1 MAQLQLRRPIV
12 FFDLETTGTS
22 VAKDRIVE
30 IALVRLNTDGS
41 REKKLRR
48 LNPGMP
54 IPPEATAIHGIS
66 DADVADA
73 PGFRQIAK
81 SLYEW
86 LRGCDFGGYNAARFD
101 LPMLAEEFL
110 RAGINV
116 DFSGRRMVDAQ
127 QIFFKMEQRTLSAA
141 VRYYCGKELE
151 GAHSAEADALATVE
165 VLEAQIDH
173 YSELQN
179 DVDWLHTYLCGDE
192 ECVDYDRKMVR
203 RNGVIVFN
211 FGVHA
216 GKPVED
222 VLRDNPGYYG
232 WMMDRDFTLHTK
244 QKLAEIYT
252 AMKLGSVMPQKKAS
266 KTVAVPQSA
275 APTTAVPS

>member
-30 IALVRLNTDGS
+30 LALVRLNVDGS
-41 REKKLRR
+41 REKKVRR
-48 LNPGMP
+48 IHPGMP
-54 IPPEATAIHGIS
+54 IPPEATAIHGIT

-73 PGFRQIAK
+73 PAFRQIAK

-110 RAGINV
+110 RAGVNV
-116 DFSGRRMVDAQ
+116 DFSSRRMVDAQ
-127 QIFFKMEQRTLSAA
+127 QIFFKMEQRTLAAA
-141 VRYYCGKELE
+141 VRFYCGKELE
-151 GAHSAEADALATVE
+151 GAHGAEADALATVE

-173 YSELQN
+173 YTELQS
-179 DVDWLHTYLCGDE
+179 DVDWLHTYLSGDE

-203 RNGVIVFN
+203 RNGVVVFN

-216 GKPVED
+216 GKSVEA

-252 AMKLGSVMPQKKAS
+252 ELKLGAVMPGKKTA
-266 KTVAVPQSA
+266 KTVPVRQQQA
-275 APTTAVPS
+275 APTAVPS